1 LPNIIYTLKRISLV
15 FIAVFLVYSVSYA
28 QRSIELRGTIQNEKN
43 QLIENV
49 VIVCD
54 VNNSAVISDA
64 GGNFKISIPFEK
76 EISLLF
82 RHVSYYDT
90 VFHINSS
97 YCKDSV
103 FRFVLRSLNQELPEV
118 RVTQLYND
126 SYTRINPKLSYK
138 LPSPTGGVESLIKT
152 MPGTSSVNEL
162 SSQYNV
168 RGGNYDEN
176 LIFVN
181 DIQIYRPFL
190 VRSGQQEGLSFVNL
204 DLTKS
209 VKFSAG
215 GFEAKYGDKM
225 SSVLDVEYKT
235 PSKYGGSF
243 TASFL
248 GASAHAEGNVNN
260 KFTFLVGVRYKS
272 NSYLLKSMETK
283 GSYKPRFFDTQML
296 LTWKLSPKWDLDF
309 LANFSRNKYQ
319 FIPEDRE
326 TNFGTFSS
334 SQRLTIYFDGQE
346 IDQYESYLGGLTLSF
361 RPNKRDLYKLIVA
374 SYYAKETETYD
385 LQSQY
390 WLADIE
396 ADLGSESDD
405 IGQVT
410 SIRGVGS
417 FLEHTRNYL
426 TAVVTSADLRGIH
439 SFTQNVVQWGFKV
452 QNEIINDKIKEWE
465 LKDSSGYTLPFI
477 YTEPGTQVAFEDPS
491 RLLEF
496 GSFFIANNQINTY
509 RLNGFVQSTWTIDKA
524 SKFVLNSGLRLHY
537 WTFNQEFTI
546 SPRFILNYTPQWK
559 YDWVFRLKAGSY
571 YQPPFYRE
579 MRAADGT
586 LNRNIRSQH
595 SYQFALSTDFSFR
608 MWKRPF
614 KLTMEA
620 YYKYMT
626 DLISYS
632 IDNVKII
639 YSAENDAKGYA
650 TGLDVKLSGEFIAGI
665 ESWISFSLMKTEE
678 DIIGDFYYDDA
689 GNRVEPGYIPRPSD
703 QRFAVNLFFQD
714 HIPFFT
720 PIRVHINFVFSSGL
734 PYGAP
739 NAERYKQT
747 LRTSWYRRVDM
758 GFSYMFFEQNRDKMR
773 HKSKFFRAINSA
785 GIFFEVF
792 NILGI
797 NNVSS
802 YMWITDI
809 NNVMTAV
816 PNYLTPRLINLKL
829 AVEF

>member
-1 LPNIIYTLKRISLV
+1 MKREFAVL
-15 FIAVFLVYSVSYA
+15 IALWFGMSVAMA
-28 QRSIELRGTIQNEKN
+28 QRVIPFCGTITNSYN
-43 QLIENV
+43 QPVENV
-49 VIVCD
+49 LVTCRTND
-54 VNNSAVISDA
+54 AVTFSNDK
-64 GGNFKISIPFEK
+64 GFFEINVPAQSNV
-76 EISLLF
+76 EILF
-82 RHVSYYDT
+82 RHVSYFDSII
-90 VFHINSS
+90 HINISA
-97 YCKDSV
+97 KTDTLFTMV
-103 FRFVLRSLNQELPEV
+103 MRSAGKQLTEV
-118 RVTQLYND
+118 QIVETYND
-126 SYTRINPKLSYK
+126 SYTRIDPKLSFK

-190 VRSGQQEGLSFVNL
+190 VRSAQQEGLSFVNL
-204 DLTKS
+204 DLTRN

-235 PSKYGGSF
+235 PKKYGGSF

-248 GASAHAEGNVNN
+248 GATAHVEGNVND

-296 LTWKLSPKWDLDF
+296 LTWKLSPKWDLDL
-309 LANFSRNKYQ
+309 LANLSRNKYQ
-319 FIPEDRE
+319 YIPEDRE
-326 TNFGTFSS
+326 TNFGTFESS
-334 SQRLTIYFDGQE
+334 RRLTIYFDGQE
-346 IDQYESYLGGLTLSF
+346 VDQYESYLGGLTLSF
-361 RPNKRDLYKLIVA
+361 HPNDRDLYKLIVS
-374 SYYAKETETYD
+374 SYYASEKETYD

-390 WLADIE
+390 WLSDIE
-396 ADLGSESDD
+396 ADLSSSSDD
-405 IGQVT
+405 IAQVT
-410 SIRGVGS
+410 SVRGVGT

-426 TAVVTSADLRGIH
+426 NAIVSAADVRGRH
-439 SFTQNVVQWGFKV
+439 GFPKNVIEWGFKV

-465 LKDSSGYTLPFI
+465 LMDSSGYTLPFV
-477 YTEPGTQVAFEDPS
+477 YTEPGTAVAFDDPS
-491 RLLEF
+491 RLLTF
-496 GSFFIANNQINTY
+496 GSFFIADNQINTY
-509 RLNGFVQSTWTIDKA
+509 RLTGFVQSNWTIDKEA
-524 SKFVLNSGLRLHY
+524 KFILNSGLRLHY
-537 WTFNQEFTI
+537 WTFNNELTA
-546 SPRFILNYTPQWK
+546 SPRFILNYVPQWK
-559 YDWVFRLKAGSY
+559 HDWTFRLKAGSY

-579 MRAADGT
+579 MRAQDGT
-586 LNRNIRSQH
+586 LNPNIRSQH
-595 SYQFALSTDFSFR
+595 SYQLALASDFDFK

-626 DLISYS
+626 NLISYS
-632 IDNVKII
+632 VDNVKIV

-678 DIIGDFYYDDA
+678 DLLNDYYYDEA
-689 GNRVEPGYIPRPSD
+689 GNRIEPGYIPRPAD
-703 QRFAVNLFFQD
+703 QRFSINLFFQD
-714 HIPFFT
+714 QIPFYT
-720 PIRVHINFVFSSGL
+720 PIRVHLNFVFASGL

-739 NAERYKQT
+739 NAERYQQI
-747 LRTSWYRRVDM
+747 LRAPWYRRVDV
-758 GFSYMFFEQNRDKMR
+758 GFSYMFLEQSRDRMK
-773 HKSKFFRAINSA
+773 HKSKFFRSIKNA

-802 YMWITDI
+802 YLWVTDI

-816 PNYLTPRLINLKL
+816 PNYLTPRLLNLKL